1 LGEFEQLVLLA
12 LMRLGNGAYGMEM
25 RREIELRTGRDVSI
39 AAVYKTLGRLEQKGF
54 VRHHMGEPTAER
66 GGRAKKH
73 YELRPAG
80 LTALESTRAALSRM
94 WDGLATPPAAPAQR
108 GRRS

>member
-25 RREIELRTGRDVSI
+25 RREIESRTGRDVSI
-39 AAVYKTLGRLEQKGF
+39 AAVYKTLGRLEEKGF
-54 VRHHMGEPTAER
+54 VRHRMGEPTAER

-80 LTALESTRAALSRM
+80 LAALESTRVALSQM
-94 WDGLATPPAAPAQR
+94 WEGLSAAPAAPAQR
-108 GRRS
+108 ERRA